1 MHGECATIERESD
14 VRGTVPKLLWP
25 VMIGVVCAVAI
36 WVVSGMLHFPRV
48 FQWMFMFYVALG
60 TGVFLLLA
68 APSMPPLREG
78 KTIAG
83 IIVFYLVTGELLS
96 AQASPSGVFL
106 AGGAILPQYDPKV
119 EEEKINKI
127 LKHRRAQFE
136 RPKNTEDLLK
146 KAEVLSARANDLMG
160 RVAKL
165 QGTTAPVVAALVATL
180 TPVERGKEVYQ
191 LYECYNCHKI
201 GGEGGT
207 KKRGP
212 ELGNLGNLLTPKQ
225 ITRKVLSTK
234 ADPYFYAEGFEK
246 EHKKGV
252 MPEKYRELMT
262 EGELEALA
270 AYLMTLKNP
279 AHKTPNPIFLK
290 DEVQHGFIVYGYVRD
305 AKGQPIPNMKVA
317 ARSANDGSHVTSATT
332 NGQGYY
338 EAFLHLHNA
347 DAGATILVSTG
358 DKKKELTANFD
369 PSDKMTKRQAA
380 MDFTL

>member
-1 MHGECATIERESD
+1 
-14 VRGTVPKLLWP
+14 
-25 VMIGVVCAVAI
+25 MIGVVCAVAT

-68 APSMPPLREG
+68 APSMPSLRGG
-78 KTIAG
+78 KMIVG
-83 IIVFYLVTGELLS
+83 IIVFYLAT
-96 AQASPSGVFL
+96 SGVFL

-146 KAEVLSARANDLMG
+146 KAEALSARVNDLMG
-160 RVAKL
+160 RVATL
-165 QGTTAPVVAALVATL
+165 QGTTAPVIAVSAATL

-262 EGELEALA
+262 EEELETLA

-279 AHKTPNPIFLK
+279 AHETPKPIFLK

-317 ARSANDGSHVTSATT
+317 ARSANDGSHATSATT

-347 DAGATILVSTG
+347 DVGATIVVSTG
-358 DKKKELTANFD
+358 DTKKELTANFD